1 MTLSAYQNVLVF
13 YERFQDKYG
22 WRISDSDEME
32 LETLLDQLAAVSI
45 VDNPAP
51 RELSIED
58 VT

>member
-1 MTLSAYQNVLVF
+1 
-13 YERFQDKYG
+13 
-22 WRISDSDEME
+22 ME

-45 VDNPAP
+45 IDNPAP

>member
-1 MTLSAYQNVLVF
+1 MKLSAYQNVLVF
-13 YERFQDKYG
+13 YERFQDHYG
-22 WRISDSDEME
+22 WRISDIDEME

-51 RELSIED
+51 KPVFIED